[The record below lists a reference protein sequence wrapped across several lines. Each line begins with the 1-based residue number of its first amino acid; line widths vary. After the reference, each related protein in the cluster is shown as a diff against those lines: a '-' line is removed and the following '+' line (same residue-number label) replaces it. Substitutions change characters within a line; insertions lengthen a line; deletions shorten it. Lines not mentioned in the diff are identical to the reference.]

1 MLQKKSM
8 NKVMSL
14 MGPTASGKTDLAIF
28 LKKNFN
34 IEIVSVDSVMF
45 YKEFNIGSA
54 KPDKETLI
62 KFPHRMIDILEP
74 YQKYSVAQFYDDL
87 LIQIKDIHSI
97 GKTPLLVGGS
107 MMYFKIF
114 FLGGLSDL
122 KSVTIEIKN
131 HVLKMFEDNDLLYL
145 YNYLKKIDPV
155 SAKKIHF
162 NDKYRILRMLEIYF
176 SNNKKP
182 SDVLKKYSNTIQ
194 NFNNLNLSMI
204 PTERKFLHVNIEE
217 RLSNMLDKGFIDE
230 VEELR
235 EKYSDFSLPA
245 MSTIGYKQASDY
257 LKGEI
262 NYSVMRDNILAATRQ
277 LAKRQ
282 ITWLRHLDAST
293 VYTFLDYD
301 NIVKRVKYFLSD
313 K

>member
-1 MLQKKSM
+1 MSQKKSM
-8 NKVMSL
+8 SKVISL
-14 MGPTASGKTDLAIF
+14 MGPTASGKTDLAIC
-28 LKKNFN
+28 LKKKFN

-74 YQKYSVAQFYDDL
+74 YQKYSVAKFYDDL
-87 LIQIKDIHSI
+87 LLQINDIHSA

-122 KSVTIEIKN
+122 KNVTIEVKD
-131 HVLKMFEDNDLLYL
+131 HVAEMLEDNGLLYL
-145 YNYLKKIDPV
+145 YNYLKKIDHI

-162 NDKYRILRMLEIYF
+162 NDKYRILRLLEIYF

-182 SDVLKKYSNTIQ
+182 SDILKKYSSNVQ
-194 NFNNLNLSMI
+194 NFNNLNLSII
-204 PTERKFLHVNIEE
+204 PIERKVLHANIEE
-217 RLSNMLDKGFIDE
+217 RLNNMLEKGFIVE
-230 VEELR
+230 VEKLKD
-235 EKYSDFSLPA
+235 KYSDSILPA
-245 MSTIGYKQASDY
+245 MSTIGYKQANDY
-257 LKGEI
+257 LAGEI
-262 NYSVMRDNILAATRQ
+262 NYSGMIENILAATRQ

-301 NIVKRVKYFLSD
+301 NIEKRVKYFLSD

>member
-1 MLQKKSM
+1 MSQKKSM
-8 NKVMSL
+8 SKVISL
-14 MGPTASGKTDLAIF
+14 MGPTASGKTDLAIC
-28 LKKNFN
+28 LKKKFN

-74 YQKYSVAQFYDDL
+74 YQKYSVAKFYDDL
-87 LIQIKDIHSI
+87 LLQINDIHSA

-122 KSVTIEIKN
+122 KNVTIEVKD
-131 HVLKMFEDNDLLYL
+131 HVAEMLEDNGLLYL
-145 YNYLKKIDPV
+145 YNYLKKIDHI

-162 NDKYRILRMLEIYF
+162 NDKYRILRLLEIYF

-182 SDVLKKYSNTIQ
+182 SDILKKYSSNVQ
-194 NFNNLNLSMI
+194 NFNNLNLSII
-204 PTERKFLHVNIEE
+204 PIERKVLHANIEE
-217 RLSNMLDKGFIDE
+217 RLNNMLEKGFIVE
-230 VEELR
+230 VEKLK
-235 EKYSDFSLPA
+235 EKYSDSILPA
-245 MSTIGYKQASDY
+245 MSTIGYKQANDY
-257 LKGEI
+257 LAGEI
-262 NYSVMRDNILAATRQ
+262 NYSGMIENILAATRQ

-301 NIVKRVKYFLSD
+301 NIEKRVKYFLSD